1 LVGFCPC
8 HRATLEL
15 TFTAEINP
23 ACRRAEGNG
32 RSLKLASDA
41 YRESGVDLDRMDG
54 LKERIKGF
62 AASTHGPEVLDSSGS
77 FAGLYQ
83 LSGYREPVLVAS
95 TDGVGTKIKIAAQLG
110 HFESVGQDL
119 VTLNVND
126 IITRGAKPLFFL
138 DYIAFSKLDTQ
149 RLDNLM
155 RGIAWGCREVGCALI
170 SGETAQIPQVY
181 SGDEMDLAGFV
192 VGAVER
198 DQLLESKNIEA
209 GNVLVGVPSSGLHT
223 NGFSLV
229 RQVFNTDGEP
239 DVLYSHF
246 DELNHELG
254 EELLVPHRSYYPMLA
269 PVLGLING
277 LAHITGGGLPGK
289 LPAILPDGLAA
300 EINSGS
306 WPVLPIFKIIQK
318 EGGISDDEMY
328 RVFNMGLGMVAV
340 CPEDNVANVLEH
352 LPDAMVIGKMIPQ
365 GNGEQ
370 VVFRG

>member
-1 LVGFCPC
+1 M
-8 HRATLEL
+8 
-15 TFTAEINP
+15 
-23 ACRRAEGNG
+23 
-32 RSLKLASDA
+32 ASDA

-149 RLDNLM
+149 RLDDLM

-170 SGETAQIPQVY
+170 SGETAQMPQVY

-209 GNVLVGVPSSGLHT
+209 GDVLVGVPSSGLHT

-239 DVLYSHF
+239 NVLYRHF
-246 DELNHELG
+246 DQLNHQLG

-318 EGGISDDEMY
+318 EGGISDDEMH

-340 CPEDNVANVLEH
+340 CPEDNVANVLEQ
-352 LPDAMVIGKMIPQ
+352 LPDAMVIGKMVPQ

>member
-1 LVGFCPC
+1 M
-8 HRATLEL
+8 
-15 TFTAEINP
+15 
-23 ACRRAEGNG
+23 
-32 RSLKLASDA
+32 ASDA

-83 LSGYREPVLVAS
+83 LMGYSEPVLVAS

-138 DYIAFSKLDTQ
+138 DYVAFSNLDLQ
-149 RLDNLM
+149 RLDTLM

-170 SGETAQIPQVY
+170 SGETAQMPQVY
-181 SGDEMDLAGFV
+181 TGDDMDLAGFV

-198 DQLLESKNIEA
+198 DRLLESKNIEA

-229 RQVFNTDGEP
+229 RNVFNTDSDP
-239 DVLYSHF
+239 TVLYRRF
-246 DELNHELG
+246 
-254 EELLVPHRSYYPMLA
+254 EELLVPHRSYYPLLE
-269 PVLGLING
+269 PVLGLVNG

-289 LPAILPDGLAA
+289 LPAIFPDNLAA
-300 EINSGS
+300 EINLGS
-306 WPVLPIFKIIQK
+306 WPVLPIFQVIQK
-318 EGGISDDEMY
+318 EGGISDEEMY

-340 CPEDNVANVLEH
+340 CPGENVAKVLES
-352 LPDAMVIGKMIPQ
+352 LPDAMVIGNMIAR
-365 GNGEQ
+365 GDGVQ
-370 VVFRG
+370 VVFNS

>member
-1 LVGFCPC
+1 M
-8 HRATLEL
+8 
-15 TFTAEINP
+15 
-23 ACRRAEGNG
+23 
-32 RSLKLASDA
+32 ASEA
-41 YRESGVDLDRMDG
+41 YRESGVDLDRMDS
-54 LKERIKGF
+54 LKERFKGF
-62 AASTHGPEVLDSSGS
+62 AASTHGPEVLDSAGS

-126 IITRGAKPLFFL
+126 ILTRGAKPLFFL
-138 DYIAFSKLDTQ
+138 DYVAFSNLDTQ

-170 SGETAQIPQVY
+170 GGETAQMPQVY

-192 VGAVER
+192 VGVVER
-198 DQLLESKNIEA
+198 DHLLESRNIEA
-209 GNVLVGVPSSGLHT
+209 GNILIGVPSSGLHT

-229 RQVFNTDGEP
+229 RRVFNTDGDP
-239 DVLYSHF
+239 TVLYRRF
-246 DELNHELG
+246 DGLNHLLG
-254 EELLVPHRSYYPMLA
+254 EELLVTHRSYYPLME
-269 PVLGLING
+269 PVLGLVNG

-289 LPAILPDGLAA
+289 LPAILPDDLAG
-300 EINSGS
+300 EINRGS
-306 WPVLPIFKIIQK
+306 WPVLPIFDLIQK
-318 EGGISDDEMY
+318 EGRISDHDMY

-340 CPEDNVANVLEH
+340 CPEANVTKVLES
-352 LPDAMVIGKMIPQ
+352 LPGAVVIGKTIPR
-365 GNGEQ
+365 GDGEP

>member
-1 LVGFCPC
+1 M
-8 HRATLEL
+8 
-15 TFTAEINP
+15 
-23 ACRRAEGNG
+23 
-32 RSLKLASDA
+32 ASDA
-41 YRESGVDLDRMDG
+41 YRESGVDLDQMDG

-170 SGETAQIPQVY
+170 SGETAQMPQVY

-239 DVLYSHF
+239 NVLYRHF
-246 DELNHELG
+246 DELNHQLG

>member
-1 LVGFCPC
+1 M
-8 HRATLEL
+8 
-15 TFTAEINP
+15 
-23 ACRRAEGNG
+23 
-32 RSLKLASDA
+32 ASDA

-170 SGETAQIPQVY
+170 SGETAQMPQVY

-209 GNVLVGVPSSGLHT
+209 GNILVGVPSSGLHT

-229 RQVFNTDGEP
+229 RRVFNTDGEP
-239 DVLYSHF
+239 NVLYRHF
-246 DELNHELG
+246 DELNHQLG

-352 LPDAMVIGKMIPQ
+352 LPDAMVIGKMVPQ

>member
-1 LVGFCPC
+1 M
-8 HRATLEL
+8 
-15 TFTAEINP
+15 
-23 ACRRAEGNG
+23 
-32 RSLKLASDA
+32 ASEA

-83 LSGYREPVLVAS
+83 LSGYQQPVLVAS
-95 TDGVGTKIKIAAQLG
+95 TDGVGTKMKIAAQLG

-138 DYIAFSKLDTQ
+138 DYIAFSKLDTE

-170 SGETAQIPQVY
+170 SGETAQMPQVY

-209 GNVLVGVPSSGLHT
+209 GNILVGVPSSGLHT

-239 DVLYSHF
+239 NVLYRHF
-246 DELNHELG
+246 DELNHQLG

-318 EGGISDDEMY
+318 EGGINDDEMY

>member
-1 LVGFCPC
+1 M
-8 HRATLEL
+8 
-15 TFTAEINP
+15 
-23 ACRRAEGNG
+23 
-32 RSLKLASDA
+32 ASDS
-41 YRESGVDLDRMDG
+41 YRESGVDLDLMDG

-83 LSGYREPVLVAS
+83 LSGYQEPVLVAS

-149 RLDNLM
+149 RLDDLM

-170 SGETAQIPQVY
+170 SGETAQMPQVY

-198 DQLLESKNIEA
+198 DKLLESKNIEA

-239 DVLYSHF
+239 NVLYRHF
-246 DELNHELG
+246 DQLDHQLG

-269 PVLGLING
+269 PVFGLING

-318 EGGISDDEMY
+318 EGGISDDEMH

-352 LPDAMVIGKMIPQ
+352 LPDAMVIGKMVPQ

>member
-1 LVGFCPC
+1 M
-8 HRATLEL
+8 
-15 TFTAEINP
+15 
-23 ACRRAEGNG
+23 
-32 RSLKLASDA
+32 ASDA

-170 SGETAQIPQVY
+170 SGETAQMPQVY

-352 LPDAMVIGKMIPQ
+352 LPDAMVIGKMIPK

>member
-1 LVGFCPC
+1 M
-8 HRATLEL
+8 
-15 TFTAEINP
+15 
-23 ACRRAEGNG
+23 
-32 RSLKLASDA
+32 ASEA

-83 LSGYREPVLVAS
+83 LSGYQQPVLVAS
-95 TDGVGTKIKIAAQLG
+95 TDGVGTKMKIAAQLG

-126 IITRGAKPLFFL
+126 ILTRGAKPLFFL
-138 DYIAFSKLDTQ
+138 DYVAFSNLDPQ

-155 RGIAWGCREVGCALI
+155 RGITWGCREVGCALI
-170 SGETAQIPQVY
+170 GGETAMMPQVY

-209 GNVLVGVPSSGLHT
+209 GNILVGVPSSGLHT

-229 RQVFNTDGEP
+229 RQVFNTDGDP
-239 DVLYSHF
+239 NVLYRRL
-246 DELNHELG
+246 DELNHQLG
-254 EELLVPHRSYYPMLA
+254 EELLVPHRSYYPLME
-269 PVLGLING
+269 PVLGLVNG

-289 LPAILPDGLAA
+289 LPAILPGDLAA
-300 EINSGS
+300 EINQGS
-306 WPVLPIFKIIQK
+306 WPVLPIFKIIQA

-340 CPEDNVANVLEH
+340 CPEANTAKILEC
-352 LPDAMVIGKMIPQ
+352 LPDAVVIGKMVPRDD
-365 GNGEQ
+365 GEQ
-370 VVFRG
+370 VDFSG